1 MSKIQLKEYLISING
16 DCNNEVA
23 SQLEVCQHFVAKEK
37 SINMV
42 LNMMKLRE
50 TNGLY
55 IGFLWAPV
63 ELETVIKSELSAFST
78 TEFQSWRSSTD
89 YDKPHEI

>member
-1 MSKIQLKEYLISING
+1 MSKMQLREYLISING

-23 SQLEVCQHFVAKEK
+23 SQLEILRQFVAREK

-42 LNMMKLRE
+42 LNMMRSRKA
-50 TNGLY
+50 NGLF

-63 ELETVIKSELSAFST
+63 ELEMKIKSELSIYST
-78 TEFQSWRSSTD
+78 TEFKSWRASTD
-89 YDKPHEI
+89 YDKPHDI